1 MTELLGYSLLA
12 FWAGVFLNFV
22 PCVLPVIPLKIR
34 AVLHEIKGDVRSRI
48 LAAVALLSGSLF
60 FFLVLGG
67 ATAYLGQAWGALFQS
82 KLFLAALSGFLFI
95 AAVTTLAGWSLRL
108 PEFVYQV
115 PIHRYSGAF
124 LTGALA
130 GILSTPCSGPFLG
143 SVLAYTLTQRPAV
156 ILLIFSS
163 IAVGLASPYVF
174 VLLWPGLMK
183 RLSFSGPWTIQVKQ
197 ILGFILLS
205 GAIFFCRVL
214 IPEAFHP
221 FLWWGL
227 FGAMVIWAVSVFR
240 RSLEWRTNVLPLATI
255 LLVVFLLVLTLS
267 GGGLKWREYSPESLQ
282 TSLAE
287 GRPVLL
293 EFTAEWCL
301 NCEVLEKTTYSNMKV
316 IQTAKTA
323 KLIPFRVD
331 MTDFNE
337 HQKTL
342 LKTYG
347 GTALPFALIMD
358 KTGKVTQRF
367 AGMFSAKTL
376 SEAIGRL

>member
-12 FWAGVFLNFV
+12 FWAGVLLNFV

-60 FFLVLGG
+60 FFLILGS
-67 ATAYLGQAWGALFQS
+67 ATAYLGQTWGALFQS
-82 KLFLAALSGFLFI
+82 KMFLAALSAFLFL
-95 AAVTTLAGWSLRL
+95 AAVTTLADWSLRL
-108 PEFVYQV
+108 PKFVYQV

-124 LTGALA
+124 LTGVLA

-156 ILLIFSS
+156 ILIIFSS

-174 VLLWPGLMK
+174 VLVWPGLMN
-183 RLSFSGPWTIQVKQ
+183 RLSFSGPWTIQIKQ

-205 GAIFFCRVL
+205 GAIFFGRVL
-214 IPEAFHP
+214 IPEALHT
-221 FLWWGL
+221 FLWWVL
-227 FGAMVIWAVSVFR
+227 YIAMIIWAISVLR
-240 RSLEWRTNVLPLATI
+240 RSLEWRTKVLPLVTI
-255 LLVVFLLVLTLS
+255 VLVVFLLVLNLS
-267 GGGLKWREYSPESLQ
+267 EDGLKWREYSHESLQ

-301 NCEVLEKTTYSNMKV
+301 NCEVLEKTTYSNKKV
-316 IQTAKTA
+316 IQTAIKA

-337 HQKTL
+337 HHKRL
-342 LKTYG
+342 LKKYG
-347 GTALPFALIMD
+347 GTALPFALLMD
-358 KTGKVTQRF
+358 KTGKVTRRF

-376 SEAIGRL
+376 AEAIGRL